1 LDQRTPEIKKTT
13 HYINGPHDDNEED
26 GKEGEE
32 DDEAC
37 GKNGEEVHAEEEAAE
52 AATQTG
58 AAQTAAAQ
66 TAAELVLI
74 SFPKSN
80 RCDRLK

>member
-37 GKNGEEVHAEEEAAE
+37 GKNGEEVYAEEAAE
-52 AATQTG
+52 A

-74 SFPKSN
+74 SLPKSN

>member
-26 GKEGEE
+26 GKEGKE

-52 AATQTG
+52 AATQT
-58 AAQTAAAQ
+58 AAAQ